1 MDLFIELPDDP
12 LCCVINEFTCTFIK
26 VKVCLGDMH
35 CIVLTEGN
43 DGKVLATFY
52 FYGKTITPTPRKP
65 QAIRCF
71 RISVLFHDRPIQP
84 KLFLQEVKGNRCDI
98 SKPGLM
104 SVDSLFD

>member
-1 MDLFIELPDDP
+1 MDSSIELPAILSVVSSMSLP
-12 LCCVINEFTCTFIK
+12 ALMK

-35 CIVLTEGN
+35 CIDLTEGN
-43 DGKVLATFY
+43 DGKVLTTFY
-52 FYGKTITPTPRKP
+52 FYGKTIIPTPRKP

-84 KLFLQEVKGNRCDI
+84 KLFLQEVKGNKCDI

-104 SVDSLFD
+104 SVDSLLD